1 MGEKPRKQWVAF
13 GREVRRHRDELG
25 LSQAELGKHLRVS
38 PGMVGHIERAV
49 RVATRDQVDKM
60 EEVFATNGSLLRRW
74 TEIIKNRNIPDWFQM
89 STTAEK

>member
-1 MGEKPRKQWVAF
+1 
-13 GREVRRHRDELG
+13 
-25 LSQAELGKHLRVS
+25 
-38 PGMVGHIERAV
+38 MVGHIERAV